1 MNTKKLY
8 KHMKKITN
16 NKRVIGNR
24 EVLKYLH
31 YNNYNNIVACD
42 SHRMLKYYTDH
53 EHENTLIDPNNSE
66 VVHCDYK
73 YPKTD
78 SLILDKSDAKNV
90 IKINSID
97 IDIIINILKAYKG
110 LNVNTRLFINDDK
123 SYYLHFNKL
132 DLMDTL
138 DNEHIKNINIDYTLN
153 NTSVNDK
160 NIKLT
165 LNTKYLLNMF
175 EFLKDHQKETNT
187 TEYKIYIYG
196 SLKIINISDDK
207 DFNYI
212 LLPIRTY

>member
-16 NKRVIGNR
+16 NKRAIGSR

-42 SHRMLKYYTDH
+42 SYRMLKYYTDH
-53 EHENTLIDPNNSE
+53 EHENILINPNNDK

-78 SLILDKSDAKNV
+78 GLILDKKDAKNV

-97 IDIIINILKAYKG
+97 IDIIINILKAYKS

-132 DLMDTL
+132 DLIDTL
-138 DNEHIKNINIDYTLN
+138 DNEHIKNITIDYTLN
-153 NTSVNDK
+153 NTSVSDK

-196 SLKIINISDDK
+196 SLKIINISDNK

>member
-16 NKRVIGNR
+16 NKRVISNR

-42 SHRMLKYYTDH
+42 SHRMLKYYDKH
-53 EHENTLIDPNNSE
+53 EHENILIDPNNSE
-66 VVHCDYK
+66 VVQCDYK

-78 SLILDKSDAKNV
+78 SLILNKTDAKNV
-90 IKINSID
+90 IKINIID

-110 LNVNTRLFINDDK
+110 LNVHSRLFVNDDK

-132 DLMDTL
+132 DLIDTI
-138 DNEHIKNINIDYTLN
+138 DNEQIKNININYTLN
-153 NTSVNDK
+153 NTSISDH